1 MGYKKRIPAAMV
13 DFNFNINLLFPQ
25 EISSVRNDL
34 IPSGFQGGS
43 GNAAVVRRQV
53 ATVLDVLGEQ
63 SARAQGLKNPITSG
77 NKMLNAEDQAA
88 YILVDRFGNNGMGS
102 VVGLLKV
109 GRKKLF
115 LLDEVGKHNEMVPQC
130 VLDFYVVENRQRSGC
145 GKRLFEFMLRSEAVD
160 PRYLAVDRPSPKLIA
175 FLQKHYGLVRTIPQI
190 NNYVIFSGFFKNQ
203 PQVES
208 PLAPKKARIYM
219 GKLQF
224 V

>member
-1 MGYKKRIPAAMV
+1 VLGLSFKMV
-13 DFNFNINLLFPQ
+13 DFNFNINSIFPQ
-25 EISSVRNDL
+25 EINSVRNDL
-34 IPSGFQGGS
+34 IPAGGLQAGN
-43 GNAAVVRRQV
+43 GNAAITRRQV
-53 ATVLDVLGEQ
+53 ATVLDVMGEA

-77 NKMLNAEDQAA
+77 SKMLNAEDQTA
-88 YILVDRFGNNGMGS
+88 YILVDRFGNNGLGS

-115 LLDEVGKHNEMVPQC
+115 LLDEVGNHNEMLPMC

-145 GKRLFEFMLRSEAVD
+145 GKRLFEFMLRNEGVE
-160 PRYLAVDRPSPKLIA
+160 PRYLAIDRPSPKLIS

-203 PQVES
+203 PQVEPS
-208 PLAPKKARIYM
+208 LAPKKARIYM

>member
-115 LLDEVGKHNEMVPQC
+115 LWMKLGNIMRWFLSV
-130 VLDFYVVENRQRSGC
+130 FWT
-145 GKRLFEFMLRSEAVD
+145 FMLLKTDKGLDVGRDCSSSCSGVKQWI
-160 PRYLAVDRPSPKLIA
+160 LAISL
-175 FLQKHYGLVRTIPQI
+175 
-190 NNYVIFSGFFKNQ
+190 
-203 PQVES
+203 
-208 PLAPKKARIYM
+208 
-219 GKLQF
+219 
-224 V
+224 